1 MQTIDDLKEYLI
13 SQDKKSK
20 LEALDKIAKYC
31 RYLQKEHMERD
42 GKISGTCALSEMVS
56 SGALTQEMFF
66 RLHPAVI
73 NYNAPYEIILKD
85 EVENTQKGLE

>member
-1 MQTIDDLKEYLI
+1 MQTIDDLKEYLK
-13 SQDKKSK
+13 SQDEKYK

-42 GKISGTCALSEMVS
+42 GEISGTYALSEMVG
-56 SGALTQEMFF
+56 SGVITQEMFF
-66 RLHPAVI
+66 RLYPAVI
-73 NYNAPYEIILKD
+73 NYNAPYEITLKD

>member
-42 GKISGTCALSEMVS
+42 GKISGTCALSEN
-56 SGALTQEMFF
+56 G
-66 RLHPAVI
+66 
-73 NYNAPYEIILKD
+73 K
-85 EVENTQKGLE
+85 